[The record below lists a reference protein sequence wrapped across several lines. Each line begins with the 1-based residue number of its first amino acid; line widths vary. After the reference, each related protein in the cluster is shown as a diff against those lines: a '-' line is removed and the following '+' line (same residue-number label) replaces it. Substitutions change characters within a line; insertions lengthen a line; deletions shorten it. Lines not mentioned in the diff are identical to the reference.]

1 MTVEVIIMEF
11 RVDDCIPDVETIMAL
26 AEDIADFDLNA
37 KKPEDVHVGRIIMPK
52 VARRNLNIKMHP

>member
-1 MTVEVIIMEF
+1 MMVDMIIMKF

-37 KKPEDVHVGRIIMPK
+37 K
-52 VARRNLNIKMHP
+52 NQKMFT

>member
-26 AEDIADFDLNA
+26 AEDIADFDLNG
-37 KKPEDVHVGRIIMPK
+37 KKPEDVHVGRIIN
-52 VARRNLNIKMHP
+52 A

>member
-37 KKPEDVHVGRIIMPK
+37 KKSEDVHVGRIIN
-52 VARRNLNIKMHP
+52 A

>member
-26 AEDIADFDLNA
+26 AE
-37 KKPEDVHVGRIIMPK
+37 GYR
-52 VARRNLNIKMHP
+52 